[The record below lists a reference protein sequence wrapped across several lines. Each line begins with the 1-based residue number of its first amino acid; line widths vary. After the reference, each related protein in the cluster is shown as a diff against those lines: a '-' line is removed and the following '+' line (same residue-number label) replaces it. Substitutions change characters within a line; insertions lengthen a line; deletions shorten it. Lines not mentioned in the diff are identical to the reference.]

1 MAFFSSLLATPR
13 KASGKTLLERL
24 GGATQ
29 LDDRRDALASFK
41 ELSAEEPL
49 RLIVEGGIGL
59 IVRLAGDEDAQL
71 ARDALETLSN
81 LCDVGVPA
89 EVPED
94 RPNANR
100 VAGEHNCDMLLSDAE
115 LLPAALAPLER
126 SDFYVRFHG
135 LALLRQLLAT
145 RADKTH
151 EALLH
156 APAAAGRVL
165 ALLEDERDIVRNEAL
180 HLMRD
185 VVPAAPPELAN
196 ILAFQGGFESL
207 LTIAEGIV
215 REEGSETADAGA
227 GAVFADTFDALGAL
241 LARHVANRRLF
252 VEGGALGRVL
262 SLLALPPSHTSGQAA
277 RIRLACRTLW
287 QLLRPPAGAA
297 GGEAGGEGGG
307 EGLADRI

>member
-59 IVRLAGDEDAQL
+59 LVRLAGDEDAQL

-165 ALLEDERDIVRNEAL
+165 ALLEDERDIVRNEAPARPGPGSCPSLGPLSLRPTPNPPSPPSLSRPAQAL

-185 VVPAAPPELAN
+185 VVPTAPPELAN

-227 GAVFADTFDALGAL
+227 GAVFADTFDALGAR
-241 LARHVANRRLF
+241 ATSPA
-252 VEGGALGRVL
+252 
-262 SLLALPPSHTSGQAA
+262 PSPAPAPT
-277 RIRLACRTLW
+277 RT
-287 QLLRPPAGAA
+287 G
-297 GGEAGGEGGG
+297 
-307 EGLADRI
+307 